1 MGGDGAGGGGAG
13 AGAGARRTSETLM
26 SSRMFRMRFARGC
39 RRCPRSFPKGAVYS
53 VARQLGHLG
62 FSYLR
67 SAFRSISCAQSR
79 WKQCP
84 HAWSIR
90 TTSAPGPGS
99 GSGSM
104 QSVHMSGPSTRER
117 VPQHAMVAAPSAAR
131 NSLSGGGSEQP
142 YLLPSTVPTASR
154 LLRGDAF
161 SRASGERG
169 AWVSR
174 PRESS
179 TDVAS
184 RPRWRPVDA
193 PAGGG
198 ARADEKGTTFS
209 GARG

>member
-84 HAWSIR
+84 HAWSFR

-99 GSGSM
+99 GSGSR

-131 NSLSGGGSEQP
+131 NSLSGAGSGNLICSP
-142 YLLPSTVPTASR
+142 RPFRRPR
-154 LLRGDAF
+154 AF
-161 SRASGERG
+161 SAETRSRAPRVNAARETLDRARVRPTSPRDLGAGRRRARG
-169 AWVSR
+169 
-174 PRESS
+174 
-179 TDVAS
+179 
-184 RPRWRPVDA
+184 WRC
-193 PAGGG
+193 
-198 ARADEKGTTFS
+198 ADEKGNTE
-209 GARG
+209 RGPRG